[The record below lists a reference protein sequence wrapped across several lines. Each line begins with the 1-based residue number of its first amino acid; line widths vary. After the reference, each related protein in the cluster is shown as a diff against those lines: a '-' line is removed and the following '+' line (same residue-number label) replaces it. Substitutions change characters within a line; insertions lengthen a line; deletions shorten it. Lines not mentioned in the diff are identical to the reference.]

1 MRTEI
6 FQKRTISVPN
16 WVSVE
21 INGIWQSQR
30 KPSILYLI
38 SDRIQFDG

>member
-30 KPSILYLI
+30 KPSIFV
-38 SDRIQFDG
+38 FDLRPYSI